1 MIAGCSSGIE
11 PVYSLVFEKHVT
23 VGNFYYVDPVFE
35 ERMQKEGLMDDALIR
50 DVAAHKGTI
59 AKLSYIPERLKKVFV
74 TAHDISPKDHIRAMA
89 AFQRWT
95 DSSISKTNNF
105 PVDAT
110 VDDVKEAYL
119 LAYKLG
125 CKGVTV
131 YRDQSIK
138 NQVLVSG
145 SDSKKDKEQKTFK
158 ESDLVAVKDEKAK
171 GLAVYKEASSDR
183 SLLDSS
189 SKSYL
194 ASASLDDNESKD
206 NEDEIVDFNSPTG
219 CKICNVG

>member
-50 DVAAHKGTI
+50 EVVTHSGTVRDI
-59 AKLSYIPERLKKVFV
+59 SYIPEKIKKIFV
-74 TAHDISPKDHIRAMA
+74 TAHDISPKDHIKAMA

-105 PVDAT
+105 PANAT

-119 LAYKLG
+119 LAYRLG

-131 YRDQSIK
+131 FRDGSIT

-145 SDSKKDKEQKTFK
+145 KGTKKGKSEKNPKDGE
-158 ESDLVAVKDEKAK
+158 LVSTKDEKAK
-171 GLAVYKEASSDR
+171 GLAVYKEASANLGSG
-183 SLLDSS
+183 SLNLSPTLTS
-189 SKSYL
+189 EKKTEEI
-194 ASASLDDNESKD
+194 DNSG
-206 NEDEIVDFNSPTG
+206 EDIVDFTTPAG
-219 CKICNVG
+219 CKTCNVG